1 VILVVETPSHRVIM
15 ELPPGTSTF
24 SKDLGMQY
32 YFNIK
37 IGHIVTSYLMGRKES
52 T

>member
-1 VILVVETPSHRVIM
+1 VILVLEIPSYRIIM

-24 SKDLGMQY
+24 TKDLGMAY

-37 IGHIVTSYLMGRKES
+37 IGHIVSSYLMGRKES